1 MLFKKYLLFVTLCAL
16 LLTLPAAVFA
26 QAGTSQ
32 TWSQDITTLQQLTP
46 AQAAAQPGTLHRI
59 RTDVEQWIKAH
70 PDSKLQLAAAPPQP
84 LNAESAKAEI
94 KELNRVLAAIIARD
108 PNHPFHLGMVTV
120 NVTAPG
126 SQISTL
132 SDVITQ
138 SDFAEHNEFNAASA
152 MEYLPGVSETH
163 SYSGRNQQQISVH
176 GFGYLQVPVF
186 VDGILINDPYDATL
200 DFREIPTTDIA
211 EIQISKGFSTALLGP
226 GALGGAINIVTKE
239 PQKKYEGEMM
249 VGGYAG
255 DGFLSS
261 LRLGSRM
268 NKFFVEGSLD
278 WQQDDYTPLSG
289 NFITNLA
296 QPTDKLNNTNMHNA
310 KYSGRIGWTPNS
322 NSEYV
327 FTYLNQKANSGIP
340 VSAGNDPWDATNC
353 SNYALSL
360 LTSPY
365 SCYTS
370 AMGTPFRSWQFWDRT
385 AYYFNSLTALGS
397 KSSFKT
403 RVFYDQFPNLMNFY
417 TVSSSITGPPVY
429 NPSELNLGYITFY
442 DDHSDG
448 FTAQFDT
455 SLVRRNALSASF
467 YFKDDTHHEVP
478 ISSSG
483 VPNTAVTT
491 STASVPG
498 ALSAGITTYSDR
510 FQTASIGLQDVIS
523 LSDNMSATVGMSI
536 DHLDGLH
543 AANSSTYY
551 AFVYP
556 QCPSNTNPYNTTA
569 CTPHQWSYNPMGTIA
584 YDFGNSGRAYFGFS
598 QKSRFPVMKDMYSFK
613 MGQGIPNPQLQS
625 ESSDNFEVGY
635 SRSFPA
641 HTSAQVEYFYSHLR
655 NAIEKLSSAPLDIY
669 NEYPAGTCSSQAS
682 CSIDMNATAEAHQ
695 GTELIVHTVPLKQLT
710 FDANYTYTNK
720 EIDGFN
726 DPGASAS
733 VPGPCYTGDYLAL
746 GTGSVASTSTTAVD
760 NACLTPTDLPK
771 HKAVATVNW
780 VLPFKASL
788 NSTLRYEGGNKAIDS
803 YKAKY
808 YNGATTTSNYY
819 YEGPVSLSH
828 FATWDL
834 GGSFYFYKDVAVQA
848 GVKNVLDRNY
858 FDTLD
863 IPEEGRNSFVNV
875 RYTF

>member
-1 MLFKKYLLFVTLCAL
+1 MRLVQDAI
-16 LLTLPAAVFA
+16 
-26 QAGTSQ
+26 GT
-32 TWSQDITTLQQLTP
+32 I
-46 AQAAAQPGTLHRI
+46 
-59 RTDVEQWIKAH
+59 
-70 PDSKLQLAAAPPQP
+70 
-84 LNAESAKAEI
+84 LNA
-94 KELNRVLAAIIARD
+94 D
-108 PNHPFHLGMVTV
+108 PNHPFHLGTVNV
-120 NVTAPG
+120 NVTAQDTQV
-126 SQISTL
+126 SAL

-138 SDFAEHNEFNAASA
+138 TEFAEHNEFNAASA
-152 MEYLPGVSETH
+152 MEYLPGVSATH

-186 VDGILINDPYDATL
+186 VDGILINDPYDGTL

-211 EIQISKGFSTALLGP
+211 EIQISKGFSSALIGP
-226 GALGGAINIVTKE
+226 DALGGAINVVTKE
-239 PQKKYEGEMM
+239 PQKKYEGEMLI
-249 VGGYAG
+249 GGYTG

-261 LRLGSRM
+261 IRLGTRW
-268 NKFFVEGSLD
+268 NHYFAEGSLD
-278 WQQDDYTPLSG
+278 WMQDNYIPLSG
-289 NFITNLA
+289 NFITNIA
-296 QPTDKLNNTNMHNA
+296 QPGDALNNSYMHNA
-310 KYSGRIGWTPNS
+310 KYTGRFGWTPDS
-322 NSEYV
+322 KSEYV

-353 SNYALSL
+353 SNYALGK

-397 KSSFKT
+397 KSTFKT

-417 TVSSSITGPPVY
+417 NVSSSITGPPVY
-429 NPSELNLGYITFY
+429 NSSELNLGYITLY

-467 YFKDDTHHEVP
+467 YFKDDTHHEIP
-478 ISSSG
+478 ISPSG
-483 VPNTAVTT
+483 IPTKSYVTG
-491 STASVPG
+491 VPG
-498 ALSAGITTYSDR
+498 AYAAGITSYRDR

-523 LSDNMSATVGMSI
+523 ITENLTGTVGISL
-536 DHLDGLH
+536 DHIDGLR

-556 QCPSNTNPYNTTA
+556 QCPSNPATAAGLLNYQA
-569 CTPHQWSYNPMGTIA
+569 CTPHQWAYNPMATIA
-584 YDFGNSGRAYFGFS
+584 YSFEDSGRVFFGFS

-613 MGQGIPNPQLQS
+613 MGKGIPNPQLQS

-635 SRSFPA
+635 SRNFPA
-641 HTSAQVEYFYSHLR
+641 HTSAQLEYFYSRLR
-655 NAIEKLSSAPLDIY
+655 NAIESLSSAPLNLC

-682 CSIDMNATAEAHQ
+682 CSIDMNATQESHQ
-695 GTELIVHTVPLKQLT
+695 GAEFTVHTAPIKNLT
-710 FDANYTYTNK
+710 FDANYTYVNK
-720 EIDGFN
+720 EIDGFT
-726 DPGASAS
+726 DVGATN
-733 VPGPCYTGDYLAL
+733 PGPCYNGDYLAN
-746 GTGSVASTSTTAVD
+746 GTGSLANTSTTAID
-760 NACLTPTDLPK
+760 NSCLTPTDLPK
-771 HKAVATVNW
+771 NKAVATVNW

-808 YNGATTTSNYY
+808 FNGLPTASYYY

-834 GGSFYFYKDVAVQA
+834 GGSLYFYKDVALQV
-848 GVKNVLDRNY
+848 GVKNLLNRNY
-858 FDTLD
+858 FETLD
-863 IPEEGRNSFVNV
+863 IPEEGRNCFANMRV
-875 RYTF
+875 RF